1 MHVISQKSAEGAL
14 GQAPSAEPGI
24 QVQGAA
30 GWREYLAL
38 ARLDHMTKHVFIVPG
53 IILAWALL
61 APPSAGMVQNIAIGF
76 LSAVAIAGSN
86 YVINEWL
93 DRHFD
98 AYHPTKAQRSAVR
111 CTLSPGLVY
120 LEYVSLV
127 AVGLLLAWT
136 VGVYFFVASCAF
148 ALSGLIYNV
157 RPLRTKDRPYL
168 DVISE
173 AVNNPIR
180 LVLGWSMIAPWTLPP
195 VSILLAYWFGGAF
208 LMSAKRLSEYRDL
221 SLSGEL
227 DVLRRYR
234 RSFEYYTAENLMVS
248 CLLYTILAAFFI
260 AVFLIR
266 YRLEY
271 ILAFPFIAALF
282 ASYFWLSLRQNSI
295 AQRPER
301 LFRSRRLMLATA
313 FVAAALLILSFLDLP
328 WLKPIAAPGFVPV
341 ETRH

>member
-1 MHVISQKSAEGAL
+1 V
-14 GQAPSAEPGI
+14 
-24 QVQGAA
+24 
-30 GWREYLAL
+30 AL

-61 APPSAGMVQNIAIGF
+61 GPPQSDLLQRLASGF
-76 LSAVAIAGSN
+76 LSAVAIASGN

-98 AYHPTKAQRSAVR
+98 AFHPSKASRSAVR
-111 CTLSPGLVY
+111 CNLSPTLVY
-120 LEYVSLV
+120 LEYVSLI
-127 AVGLLLAWT
+127 AVGLLLARPLGT
-136 VGVYFFVASCAF
+136 NFFLVTCAF
-148 ALSGLIYNV
+148 ATSGVIYNV
-157 RPLRTKDRPYL
+157 RPFRTKDRAYL

-173 AVNNPIR
+173 SINNPIR
-180 LVLGWSMIAPWTLPP
+180 LILGWTMIASTLLPP
-195 VSILLAYWFGGAF
+195 ASLVLAYWLGGAF

-227 DVLRRYR
+227 ETLRRYR

-248 CLLYTILAAFFI
+248 CFLYTILAAFGI

-271 ILAFPFIAALF
+271 IFAFPFIAVLF
-282 ASYFWLSLRQNSI
+282 ASYFWLSLRRNSI

-313 FVAAALLILSFLDLP
+313 FVAAALLVLSFVDMP

-341 ETRH
+341 DDRR